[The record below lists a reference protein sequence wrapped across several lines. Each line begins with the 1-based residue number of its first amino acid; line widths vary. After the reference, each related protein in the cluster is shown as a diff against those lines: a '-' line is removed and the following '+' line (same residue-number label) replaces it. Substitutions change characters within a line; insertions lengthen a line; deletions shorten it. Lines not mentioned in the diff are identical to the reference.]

1 LDEAMRQGREMPR
14 EGGRRGAG
22 RPVLTVG
29 RLDHVAL
36 RVRDLDEAVARW
48 CHQFGLRESRRLD
61 GAVWLACDSEPLALE
76 LIEDGIPGP
85 DHVAYELVPGVTIA
99 DAEVALEGSAV
110 GFEPVESG
118 LRFVDPDGF
127 GVELVE
133 HRGLP
138 VVPPVTV
145 RTDVVPGLHP
155 RKLGHVNMICG
166 DLALS
171 QRFYEGVLGLR
182 LTDSLGELGVWL
194 HCNTDHHGVAL
205 VASAA
210 SRPPAFHHLALDV
223 CDWGQLRATL
233 DHLGRNG
240 RWLGWGPVRHG
251 MGQNLCAYV
260 RIPEERL
267 HVELYCDME
276 QLQPDHLAREWPDD
290 AFHSNTWGILPP
302 RSYFRFDDV
311 AVEWERD
318 QREMGGEPLP
328 PPLAPDPLVLHDNPR
343 SLCAQRV
350 RFALAELDL
359 LYERRTVDLR
369 VEPRPDWHLAVNPSG
384 GVPAL
389 VDGDVRLGESVAIV
403 RYLIARTGAYEL
415 YPLAPADR
423 AMVDWTVDVI
433 LDDLRVAT
441 VELSKVAWGLRV
453 GSGLFAAAPEP
464 DRVPEVIEAQRPRL
478 TRVAEQLGTP
488 PYACLDRFTLADV
501 IAAPMLHRFRA
512 VPGALADHPRLS
524 EWADTVCTRKTWLP
538 VGAEAGLDGGPT

>member
-1 LDEAMRQGREMPR
+1 MIR
-14 EGGRRGAG
+14 
-22 RPVLTVG
+22 VG
-29 RLDHVAL
+29 RIDHVAL
-36 RVRDLDEAVARW
+36 LVRTLDEAAARW
-48 CHQFGLRESRRLD
+48 CHQFGLRETRRFD
-61 GAVWLACDSEPLALE
+61 GSVWLACDSEPVALE
-76 LIEDGIPGP
+76 LTAADTPGP
-85 DHVAYELVPGVTIA
+85 DHVGYELAPGMTLGDAAAALEAAAVAYELNG
-99 DAEVALEGSAV
+99 EV
-110 GFEPVESG
+110 
-118 LRFVDPDGF
+118 LRLVDPDGL

-133 HRGLP
+133 HRCLP

-145 RTDVVPGLHP
+145 RTDAVPGLHP
-155 RKLGHVNMICG
+155 RKLGHVNMICR
-166 DLALS
+166 DLAES
-171 QRFYEGVLGLR
+171 KRFYKDVLGMR

-210 SRPPAFHHLALDV
+210 SRPPAFHHLALDI

-240 RWLGWGPVRHG
+240 RWLSWGPVRHG

-276 QLQPDHLAREWPDD
+276 QLQPDHVAREWPDD

-359 LYERRTVDLR
+359 PYERRTVDLR
-369 VEPRPDWHLAVNPSG
+369 VEPRPDWHLVVNPSG

-389 VDGDVRLGESVAIV
+389 VDGNLRLGESVAIV
-403 RYLIARTGAYEL
+403 RYLVPRTGAYHL
-415 YPLAPADR
+415 YPLAPAER
-423 AMVDWTVDVI
+423 ALIDWTVDVI
-433 LDDLRVAT
+433 LDDLRIAT

-464 DRVPEVIEAQRPRL
+464 QRIPDVLQAQQARLARVSA
-478 TRVAEQLGTP
+478 QLGP
-488 PYACLDRFTLADV
+488 QPYACLDRFTLADIV
-501 IAAPMLHRFRA
+501 AAPMLHRFRS
-512 VPGALADHPRLS
+512 VLGALDNYPRLAQ
-524 EWADTVCTRKTWLP
+524 WAESVCSREAWLP
-538 VGAEAGLDGGPT
+538 IGAEAGLDDLPS